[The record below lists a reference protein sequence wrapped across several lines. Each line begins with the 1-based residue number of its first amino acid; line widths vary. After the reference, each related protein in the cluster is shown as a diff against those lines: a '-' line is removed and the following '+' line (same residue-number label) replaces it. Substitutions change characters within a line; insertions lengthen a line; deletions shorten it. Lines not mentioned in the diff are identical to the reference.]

1 MSKIKVRVPDYG
13 WVRENVAPQGSG
25 RMEMGLSRVTAEVDG
40 PGGELYE
47 VYLVEDTQ
55 GIHIEGACEIDRETN
70 EQRPVSA
77 SKFTL

>member
-1 MSKIKVRVPDYG
+1 
-13 WVRENVAPQGSG
+13 
-25 RMEMGLSRVTAEVDG
+25 MEMGLSRVTAEVDG